1 MKTLLKLLLGLLLF
15 VAVVV
20 VAAVIIL
27 PRVIDPND
35 YRPQIAKAVEDATGR
50 QLAIPGQIELSV
62 FPWLGLRLG
71 HLELSN
77 APGFGD
83 EPFAA
88 IDGASI
94 RVKVLPLLSRR
105 LEVDKILLDGLRAN
119 LAVRA
124 DGKTNWDDLAGDTPA
139 QQEPASQGGQIALA
153 GIALGGIEV
162 SNASIHYQD
171 AASKLD
177 LNLSPLSIT
186 AGTLFDGTATPIELT
201 TQFTS
206 TEPAVKG
213 SLTFSGKLTADT
225 DAQQYALRD
234 LSITLNANGTTL
246 PGGKVALA
254 VDGDLLADLKAD
266 QLTLSKLAVRAMDV
280 KLKGNGTVTQLTK
293 DPQVQAK
300 LQIETFNPR
309 QLLAKLAVD
318 LAPPAD
324 DKALTEFGGSLALA
338 VTSDSAQISPL
349 RLQLDDTTLTG
360 ELKIT
365 HFAAPAIHFTLSI
378 DAINADRYL
387 PASEESPAG
396 KPAGQ
401 PTGGATAQPVN
412 LVQAL
417 AGIATL
423 NARGS
428 ANIGKLQVANLHLQ
442 DISATLKAS
451 NGNLNLDPLRA
462 KLYDGSYN
470 GKLRI
475 ALGKRKVT
483 LRTTNALAG
492 VQLGPL
498 VKDVADLDLI
508 SGVAQIDSSLTA
520 AGATSD
526 DLLKT
531 LDGKLGFEVTDGLL
545 KNINIDRSVC
555 QARAQIKGLQ
565 GKQAEACDASPDT
578 RFTAMRASAVITK
591 GVLRNND
598 LFIEQLRKGDNK
610 FLHITGAGTVDLPNS
625 RIDYRVKAGKV
636 EKQADGTMKPRGT
649 VIPVRITGTFE
660 NIKVLPDVAEAAKAE
675 VKKKVQNK
683 LLKKLAPKADDSPGD
698 ALKKQLLR
706 GLFGG

>member
-50 QLAIPGQIELSV
+50 KLAIPGQIKLSV

-88 IDGASI
+88 IDGASV

-105 LEVDKILLDGLRAN
+105 LEVDKVLLDGLRAN
-119 LAVRA
+119 LAVKA
-124 DGKTNWDDLAGDTPA
+124 DGKTNWDDLAGATPA
-139 QQEPASQGGQIALA
+139 QQEPAPQGSQIALA

-162 SNASIHYQD
+162 SNASIRYRD

-186 AGTLFDGTATPIELT
+186 AGALSDGTATPIELA

-206 TEPAVKG
+206 SEPAVTG
-213 SLTFSGKLTADT
+213 SLAFSGKLAADT
-225 DAQQYALRD
+225 DTQQYALRD
-234 LSITLNANGTTL
+234 LAIKFTAKGAAL
-246 PGGKVALA
+246 PGGKVDLA

-266 QLTLSKLAVRAMDV
+266 QLTLSQLAVRALDV
-280 KLKGNGTVTQLTK
+280 KLKGDAAVTQLTK
-293 DPQVQAK
+293 DPQVEAK

-309 QLLAKLAVD
+309 QLLARLAVD

-324 DKALTEFGGSLALA
+324 DKALTELGGTLALA
-338 VTSDSAQISPL
+338 ATSDSAQISPL

-360 ELKIT
+360 DLKVT
-365 HFAAPAIHFTLSI
+365 HFAAPAINFTLSI

-387 PASEESPAG
+387 PAGDESTAG

-401 PTGGATAQPVN
+401 PAQAATAQPVN

-423 NARGS
+423 NAQGS

-442 DISATLKAS
+442 DISATLKAR
-451 NGNLNLDPLRA
+451 NGNLDLDPLRA
-462 KLYDGSYN
+462 KLYDGTYN

-475 ALGKRKVT
+475 ALGKKAVT
-483 LRTTNALAG
+483 LRTTNTLAG

-498 VKDVADLDLI
+498 VKDATDLDMI
-508 SGVAQIDSSLTA
+508 SGVARIDSSLTT

-526 DLLKT
+526 DLLRA

-545 KNINIDRSVC
+545 KNINVDRSVC
-555 QARAQIKGLQ
+555 QARAGVSALQ
-565 GKQAEACDASPDT
+565 GKEAEACDASPDT
-578 RFTAMRASAVITK
+578 RFTAMRATAVINK
-591 GVLRNND
+591 GVLRNDD

-610 FLHITGAGTVDLPNS
+610 FLHITGAGTVDLPGS

-636 EKQADGTMKPRGT
+636 EKQPDGTMKPRGT
-649 VIPVRITGTFE
+649 AIPVRITGTFE
-660 NIKVLPDVAEAAKAE
+660 EIKVLPDVAEAAKAE

-683 LLKKLAPKADDSPGD
+683 LLEKLAPKEDDSPGE
-698 ALKKQLLR
+698 ALKKQLLK
-706 GLFGG
+706 GLFN

>member
-50 QLAIPGQIELSV
+50 KLAIPGQIELSV

-88 IDGASI
+88 IDGASV

-105 LEVDKILLDGLRAN
+105 LEVDKVLLDGLRAN
-119 LAVRA
+119 LAVKA
-124 DGKTNWDDLAGDTPA
+124 DGKTNWDDLAGATPA
-139 QQEPASQGGQIALA
+139 QQEPAPQGSQIALA

-162 SNASIHYQD
+162 SNASIRYRD

-186 AGTLFDGTATPIELT
+186 AGALSDGTATPIELA

-206 TEPAVKG
+206 SEPAVTG
-213 SLTFSGKLTADT
+213 SLAFSGKLAADT
-225 DAQQYALRD
+225 DTQQYALRD
-234 LSITLNANGTTL
+234 LAIKFTAKGAAL
-246 PGGKVALA
+246 PGGKVDLA

-266 QLTLSKLAVRAMDV
+266 QLTLSQLAVRALDV
-280 KLKGNGTVTQLTK
+280 KLKGDAAVTQLTK
-293 DPQVQAK
+293 DPQVEAK

-309 QLLAKLAVD
+309 QLLARLAVD

-324 DKALTEFGGSLALA
+324 DKALTELGGTLALA
-338 VTSDSAQISPL
+338 ATSDSAQISPL

-360 ELKIT
+360 DLKVT
-365 HFAAPAIHFTLSI
+365 HFAAPAINFTLSI

-387 PASEESPAG
+387 PAGDESTAG

-401 PTGGATAQPVN
+401 PAQAATAQPVN

-423 NARGS
+423 NAQGS

-442 DISATLKAS
+442 DISATLKAR
-451 NGNLNLDPLRA
+451 NGNLDLDPLRA
-462 KLYDGSYN
+462 KLYDGTYN

-475 ALGKRKVT
+475 ALGKKAVT
-483 LRTTNALAG
+483 LRTTNTLAG

-498 VKDVADLDLI
+498 VKDAADLDMI
-508 SGVAQIDSSLTA
+508 SGVARIDSSLTT

-526 DLLKT
+526 DLLRA

-545 KNINIDRSVC
+545 KNINVDRSVC
-555 QARAQIKGLQ
+555 QARAGVSALQ
-565 GKQAEACDASPDT
+565 GKEAEACDASPDT
-578 RFTAMRASAVITK
+578 RFTAMRATAVINK
-591 GVLRNND
+591 GVLRNDD

-610 FLHITGAGTVDLPNS
+610 FLHITGAGTVDLPGS

-636 EKQADGTMKPRGT
+636 EKQPDGTMKPRGT
-649 VIPVRITGTFE
+649 AIPVRITGTFE
-660 NIKVLPDVAEAAKAE
+660 EIKVLPDVAEAAKAE

-683 LLKKLAPKADDSPGD
+683 LLEKLAPKEDDSPGE
-698 ALKKQLLR
+698 ALKKQLLK
-706 GLFGG
+706 GLFN